1 MITVGDTHTLKLPS
15 ITDPD
20 GDAFTVSIEYFS
32 KIATFTMFIAA
43 GKYVFKPTSIGQVG
57 VYNVAVVLKD

>member
-20 GDAFTVSIEYFS
+20 GDTFTVSIENFS
-32 KIATFTMFIAA
+32 KIATFTMLIAA
-43 GKYVFKPTSIGQVG
+43 GKYVLKPTSISQVG
-57 VYNVAVVLKD
+57 LYNVAVVLKD